1 MLERFSCPRRPTA
14 HPFESPVRRHV
25 TLKSSPPVSGAQCRN
40 TVRTTKKAHC
50 QHSALYILAERKG
63 LEPSAS
69 GVTGRRYNRLNYR
82 SGWWAVQDLNLWPPP
97 CKGGAQPT
105 ELTAHHSRSLT
116 RYVRQRQ
123 AARRGSGLIP
133 VFFFSSRCLAAS
145 ARRPGVVAC
154 AAGWLSFFPFLSG
167 RWLAA
172 SARRPGVVACAAG
185 WLSFFPF
192 LSGRWL
198 AASAR
203 RPGVVACTAGGRG
216 QGLAQPLAPYNPVP
230 RVRAALPDGQ
240 HGYAKLSPHLLPA
253 ARQRAIGL
261 PLSRVHAGRASV
273 RRRSF
278 RPFRGGDLLRALP
291 RLRRKTLCRAV
302 FPRGDSRSR
311 TPEIRLSFADSAH

>member
-133 VFFFSSRCLAAS
+133 VFFFSSR
-145 ARRPGVVAC
+145 
-154 AAGWLSFFPFLSG
+154 
-167 RWLAA
+167 WLAA

-253 ARQRAIGL
+253 ARQRTIGL

>member
-1 MLERFSCPRRPTA
+1 MPGRRPPSRQMTSKA
-14 HPFESPVRRHV
+14 FSTRIDTRPSGR
-25 TLKSSPPVSGAQCRN
+25 VSRG
-40 TVRTTKKAHC
+40 TKKAHC

-133 VFFFSSRCLAAS
+133 VFFFSSRWLAAS

-185 WLSFFPF
+185 
-192 LSGRWL
+192 
-198 AASAR
+198 
-203 RPGVVACTAGGRG
+203 GRG

-230 RVRAALPDGQ
+230 RV
-240 HGYAKLSPHLLPA
+240 
-253 ARQRAIGL
+253 
-261 PLSRVHAGRASV
+261 
-273 RRRSF
+273 
-278 RPFRGGDLLRALP
+278 GGSHP
-291 RLRRKTLCRAV
+291 
-302 FPRGDSRSR
+302 
-311 TPEIRLSFADSAH
+311 

>member
-133 VFFFSSRCLAAS
+133 VFFFSSRWLAAS

-185 WLSFFPF
+185 
-192 LSGRWL
+192 
-198 AASAR
+198 
-203 RPGVVACTAGGRG
+203 GRG
-216 QGLAQPLAPYNPVP
+216 QGLAQPLAPTTPYPALGQPSLTDSTGTQSYPPISSLPRGSGQSAFRCPASTRDERPSGVGASAPFGAAISSAPCPAYAGKLFAVLSFPVGTA
-230 RVRAALPDGQ
+230 V
-240 HGYAKLSPHLLPA
+240 A
-253 ARQRAIGL
+253 ARRKYGF
-261 PLSRVHAGRASV
+261 PLLI
-273 RRRSF
+273 RRTEPKR
-278 RPFRGGDLLRALP
+278 
-291 RLRRKTLCRAV
+291 RLREKKIA
-302 FPRGDSRSR
+302 PR
-311 TPEIRLSFADSAH
+311 

>member
-133 VFFFSSRCLAAS
+133 VFFFSGRWLAAS

-185 WLSFFPF
+185 
-192 LSGRWL
+192 
-198 AASAR
+198 
-203 RPGVVACTAGGRG
+203 GRG
-216 QGLAQPLAPYNPVP
+216 QGLAQPLAPYDPVP

-261 PLSRVHAGRASV
+261 PLSRAHAGRASV

>member
-82 SGWWAVQDLNLWPPP
+82 SSWWAVQDLNLWPPP
-97 CKGGAQPT
+97 CKGGAQPA

-133 VFFFSSRCLAAS
+133 VFFFSS
-145 ARRPGVVAC
+145 
-154 AAGWLSFFPFLSG
+154 

-203 RPGVVACTAGGRG
+203 RPGVVACAAGGRG